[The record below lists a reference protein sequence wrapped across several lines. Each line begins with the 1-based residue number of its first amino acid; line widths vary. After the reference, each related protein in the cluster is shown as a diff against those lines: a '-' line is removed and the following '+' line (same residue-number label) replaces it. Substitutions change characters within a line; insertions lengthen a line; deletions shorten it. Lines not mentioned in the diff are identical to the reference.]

1 MSASSLEGRT
11 ILVVEDDPRIAG
23 EIAMALEDR
32 GASVVGPCSGIR
44 EAIAAIGE
52 AHELS
57 GAVLD
62 VNLSGE
68 LVFPVAYDL
77 ARRAVP
83 FVFLTGYDRS
93 LVAVRFSSV
102 PAFEKPVRPEDV
114 VEALATE
121 MQTVPQRRSA

>member
-1 MSASSLEGRT
+1 MSSPTLEGRT

-32 GASVVGPCSGIR
+32 GASVLGPVGGIR

-52 AHELS
+52 APDLA

-93 LVAVRFSSV
+93 LVAVRFASV
-102 PAFEKPVRPEDV
+102 PAFEKPVRPEEV
-114 VEALATE
+114 MKALADA
-121 MQTVPQRRSA
+121 MNAPAQRRSA